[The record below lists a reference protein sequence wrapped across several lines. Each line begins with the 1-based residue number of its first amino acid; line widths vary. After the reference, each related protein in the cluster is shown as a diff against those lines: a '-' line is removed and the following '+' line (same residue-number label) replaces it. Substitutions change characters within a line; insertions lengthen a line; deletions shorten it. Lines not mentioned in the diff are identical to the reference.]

1 MNIWEI
7 KNRTQ
12 ELIRLYKKIQEEEP
26 DNKIAQ
32 ELISSSLP
40 VLENLHKLIQKKI
53 L

>member
-7 KNRTQ
+7 ENRIQ

-26 DNKIAQ
+26 DNKIVQ
-32 ELISSSLP
+32 KLIRSSLP
-40 VLENLHKLIQKKI
+40 VLENLYKLIQKKI